1 MRILV
6 SKAAKIGTKD
16 GVANTMSRVLVS
28 FLGTSRIEKKEAG
41 YRQYLQANYKFD
53 NGDSYESPF
62 IAVALKR
69 HYNID
74 KLILVGTPKSM
85 WEEVYHAFT
94 GEIDDVYAELG
105 DFCENATKDTPLE
118 SLPHKDKI
126 EKALGN
132 GSKIVLVRYG
142 LNRDEISHNS
152 ESVLSIE
159 KLLQS
164 GDELYLDITHSFR
177 SLPLLL
183 MNSLLFMK
191 SASVKNIAIRS
202 ISYGMLDITRE
213 LGYTP
218 VVELNSIL
226 DLNDWIAGASEFK
239 AFGNAY
245 KVAALMG
252 RTGCAKDADVA
263 RVLTEFS
270 DAMNLN
276 YISEIRK
283 KLDEVKLIKFEEISP
298 FARFLIEPS
307 IKQVVEKFKNT
318 KYESQFQLCLAE
330 YQFEQKHYAAA
341 ALCLAE
347 AMVSLVAECAGLI
360 VISKKDRELSKAV
373 ITGTAPHDMMKK
385 YFAFYRAYLCEKKK
399 VEESVLGEK
408 ANELQ
413 KEYRKA
419 YVHLTGIRNGVAHTT
434 EKRVDFEEVKCRLY
448 KAMELVRPI
457 VSFDKR
463 VADA

>member
-1 MRILV
+1 
-6 SKAAKIGTKD
+6 
-16 GVANTMSRVLVS
+16 MSRVLVS

-62 IAVALKR
+62 IAVALKY

-74 KLILVGTPKSM
+74 KLILIGTPKSM

-105 DFCENATKDTPLE
+105 AFCENATKDTSLE
-118 SLPHKDKI
+118 SLPHKEKI

-132 GSKIVLVRYG
+132 GSKIVLVHYG
-142 LNRDEISHNS
+142 LNRDEISCNS
-152 ESVLSIE
+152 ELVLSIE

-183 MNSLLFMK
+183 MNSLLFLK
-191 SASVKNIAIRS
+191 SASVKNIKMKS

-218 VVELNSIL
+218 VVELNSVL
-226 DLNDWIAGASEFK
+226 DLNGWIAGASEFK

-245 KVAALMG
+245 KVASLMG
-252 RTGCAKDADVA
+252 RTGWAKDADVA
-263 RVLTEFS
+263 KVLTDFS

-283 KLDEVKLIKFEEISP
+283 KLDEIRLIKFEEMSP

-307 IKQVVEKFKNT
+307 IRQIVDEFKNA
-318 KYESQFQLCLAE
+318 KYESQFQFRLAE

-347 AMVSLVAECAGLI
+347 SMVSLVTECEGLI
-360 VISKKDRELSKAV
+360 VISKKDRDLAKTV
-373 ITGTAPHDMMKK
+373 ITGTASHEVMSK
-385 YFAFYRAYLCEKKK
+385 YLGFYGAYLLEKKK
-399 VEESVLGEK
+399 VEESVLGQK

-419 YVHLTGIRNGVAHTT
+419 YTHLKNIRNGVAHMA
-434 EKRVDFEEVKCRLY
+434 EKRVDFDEVKRRLY
-448 KAMELVRPI
+448 NAMELVRPT
-457 VSFDKR
+457 VTFDKR
-463 VADA
+463 VANA